1 MTTQTPA
8 AVAQAAAFLVGSR
21 SAIAF
26 TGAGISV
33 ESGIPHFRGEGGLWT
48 KFDPYQVA
56 HIDTFR
62 KDPSQYWTYSLNH
75 RRPDA
80 EPNPAHHAMVEMER
94 MGRIRAVITQN
105 TDGLHQRAG
114 SRHVIELHGSS
125 HAVVCLDCD
134 ARFPRD
140 QVDRMNREHCPPSC
154 PACGGHLLKPTV
166 VLFGEALPVDALGD
180 AQALAMA
187 ADVVLIVGSSL
198 QVYPA
203 AGIPRLAREHGAEL
217 CIINAEPTPFDEL
230 AAAVIHGKAGEVLP
244 QVVRQMA
251 EMQAGRATAF

>member
-1 MTTQTPA
+1 MTTATEA
-8 AVAQAAAFLVGSR
+8 VVAQAAALLLRSR
-21 SAIAF
+21 SGIAF
-26 TGAGISV
+26 TGAGVSV

-48 KFDPYQVA
+48 QFDPYKVA

-62 KDPSQYWTYSLNH
+62 NDPAQYWTYSLNH

-80 EPNPAHHAMVEMER
+80 EPNPAHRALVELER
-94 MGRIRAVITQN
+94 LGHLRAVVTQN

-114 SRHVIELHGSS
+114 SSHVIELHGSS
-125 HAVVCLDCD
+125 HAVVCLDCE

-140 QVDRMNREHCPPSC
+140 QVDRMNREQCPPAC
-154 PACGGHLLKPTV
+154 PACHGPFLKPTV
-166 VLFGEALPVDALGD
+166 VLFGEALPMPALRD

-187 ADVVLIVGSSL
+187 ADVVLVVGSSL

-217 CIINAEPTPFDEL
+217 CIVNAEATPFDHL
-230 AAAVIHGKAGEVLP
+230 AAVVIHGKAGEVLP
-244 QVVRQMA
+244 EIVSRI
-251 EMQAGRATAF
+251 GTG